1 MLTKE
6 QIRKIMPHYGD
17 KSYKG
22 IWTRK
27 GIWTFSKYNQYR
39 YTMDIDLKEAMRETG
54 HNYRIIRKW
63 SDDLMTHI
71 KYEVL

>member
-1 MLTKE
+1 MLSRSE
-6 QIRKIMPHYGD
+6 IRKIMPYYGD

-22 IWTRK
+22 ISTDK
-27 GIWTFSKYNQYR
+27 GIHEFSKYNRER

-63 SDDLMTHI
+63 SDQLMTYI